1 MTDFLKLIVFGGL
14 FIVPF
19 LTLYVANGYFFPYIT
34 GKNFDFRIIVEL
46 VFVAWVVLALADAK
60 YRPKFSW
67 VIGTFGIFLVIMF
80 FANLFGEHPQSS
92 FWSNFERMDGYVTL
106 VHVFLYTLVL
116 SSVLTTKKLW
126 GYYLH
131 TTLLVAFIV
140 SLYGLAQFAGLA
152 GDPTRTRI
160 ESYLGN
166 AAYLSIYM
174 LFHIFIV
181 FWLFV
186 ESRVNLHRVIYGLLA
201 VMFIFTLIE
210 TGTRGTVLGLAV
222 GMAAMVAYIAIFGAK
237 YKEFRKVAIGAFIFL
252 VVSSGIFILGKDSA
266 FIQENPNLA
275 RIANINLAEDLK
287 VRGTIWGMAWEG
299 VQERPVLGWGQGNFN
314 YVFNEKYEP
323 FLFDQEQWF
332 DRAHNIIMDWLVA
345 GGFLGLIAYLSIFVA
360 CIYYLVVVPLLRK
373 DDETFSVLERAV
385 LLGIL
390 VGYFTHNLVVFDNII
405 SYIFFALILALI
417 HSRAGKVMP
426 FMEKVKV
433 DKSLINQF
441 VAPVAGVL
449 VIAIIYT
456 IHIPGMQAAG
466 DLIDGFG
473 VNNPA
478 DRLVAFE
485 RALSRD
491 SFAHQEITEQL
502 AQQAMSVVQNQQVPE
517 EVRAKYVKRS
527 EEELIR
533 LVQEKPNDARVHVF
547 FGSFYRAIGNLDEA
561 AKQMQIARDLSPQK
575 QSIIAQ
581 QGIVAYSQG
590 NNELA
595 RDFFKEAFLLD
606 ERNLEAR
613 EYYAAMLFSTGEAD
627 TAKALASDETII
639 NRFALNDFLVGAVN
653 ATGDN
658 EFLAKLYEARVAQKP
673 EVEQNWVSLSFLYYQ
688 MGDKNKAVETL
699 GKSAEAKPSFAK
711 MANCFADNIKSG
723 REPEVGCKVEPS
735 PQIKQQPQPQQR

>member
-1 MTDFLKLIVFGGL
+1 MIDFLKVIVFGGL

-46 VFVAWVVLALADAK
+46 VFVAWAVLALADAK

-67 VIGTFGIFLVIMF
+67 VIATFGIFLVVMF

-140 SLYGLAQFAGLA
+140 SLYGLAQFSGVIDD
-152 GDPTRTRI
+152 GGKSRI

-181 FWLFV
+181 FWLLV
-186 ESRVNLHRVIYGLLA
+186 ESKVNLHRVIYGLLA
-201 VMFIFTLIE
+201 VMFIFVLIE
-210 TGTRGTVLGLAV
+210 TGTRGTVLGLGV
-222 GMAAMVAYIAIFGAK
+222 GMAVMVAYITLFGAK
-237 YKEFRKVAIGAFIFL
+237 YKEFRRVAIGAFIFL
-252 VVSSGIFILGKDSA
+252 VVGSGVFILGKDSA

-275 RIANINLAEDLK
+275 RIANINLEDDLK

-314 YVFNEKYEP
+314 YIFNEKYKP

-332 DRAHNIIMDWLVA
+332 DRAHNIVMDWLVA

-360 CIYYLVVVPLLRK
+360 CVYYLLVVPILRK
-373 DDETFSVLERAV
+373 DDETFTVLERGV

-390 VGYFTHNLVVFDNII
+390 AGYFTHNLVVFDNII

-417 HSRAGKVMP
+417 HSRVGRVIP
-426 FMEKVKV
+426 QIEKVKV
-433 DKSLINQF
+433 DRSLISQF

-449 VIAIIYT
+449 VIALIYS
-456 IHIPGMQAAG
+456 IHIPAMQAAG
-466 DLIDGFG
+466 DIIDGYRE
-473 VNNPA
+473 NDPA

-485 RALSRD
+485 RALSRE

-502 AQQAMSVVQNQQVPE
+502 AQQAMAVMQNPQVPE

-527 EEELIR
+527 EEELKR
-533 LVQEKPNDARVHVF
+533 LVTEKPNDARAHVF

-561 AKQMQIARDLSPQK
+561 AKQMQIARDLSPKK

-613 EYYAAMLFSTGEAD
+613 EYYAAMLFTNGESE
-627 TAKALASDETII
+627 TAKALASDETIM
-639 NRFALNDFLVGAVN
+639 NRFAMNDFLVGAAN
-653 ATGDN
+653 TAGDN
-658 EFLAKLYEARVAQKP
+658 EFLAKLYEARVVQQP
-673 EVEQNWVSLSFLYYQ
+673 DVEQNWVSLAFLYYQ
-688 MGDKNKAVETL
+688 MGDKDKAVDAL
-699 GKSAEAKPSFAK
+699 SRSAEAKPSFAK
-711 MANCFADNIKSG
+711 MAGCFSENIKAG
-723 REPEVGCKVEPS
+723 RAPETGCKVEPS
-735 PQIKQQPQPQQR
+735 APVKQPRQ

>member
-1 MTDFLKLIVFGGL
+1 MTDFLKVVVYGGL
-14 FIVPF
+14 FAVPF
-19 LTLYVANGYFFPYIT
+19 LTLYVANDYFFPYIT

-46 VFVAWVVLALADAK
+46 VFAAWVVLALADAR

-67 VIGTFGIFLVIMF
+67 VMATFGILLVVMF
-80 FANLFGEHPQSS
+80 FANLFGEHPHSS

-106 VHVFLYTLVL
+106 VHVFLYALVL

-131 TTLLVAFIV
+131 TTLVVAFIV
-140 SLYGLAQFAGLA
+140 SLYGLAQFSGIVDL
-152 GDPTRTRI
+152 GGKSRI

-186 ESRVNLHRVIYGLLA
+186 ESRVVLHRIIYGLLA

-210 TGTRGTVLGLAV
+210 TGTRGTVLGLGVGIAV
-222 GMAAMVAYIAIFGAK
+222 MVTYIAIFGAK
-237 YKEFRKVAIGAFIFL
+237 YKEFRRVAIGSFIFL
-252 VVSSGIFILGKDSA
+252 AVGASVFILGKDSA

-275 RIANINLAEDLK
+275 RIANINLEDDLK

-299 VQERPVLGWGQGNFN
+299 VQERPILGWGQSNFN
-314 YVFNEKYEP
+314 YIFNEKYDP
-323 FLFDQEQWF
+323 FLYDQEQWF

-360 CIYYLVVVPLLRK
+360 CVYYLLVVPILRK
-373 DDETFSVLERAV
+373 GDETFTVLERGV

-390 VGYFTHNLVVFDNII
+390 AGYFTHNLVVFDNII

-417 HSRAGKVMP
+417 HSRVGKMTPAV
-426 FMEKVKV
+426 EKIKV
-433 DKSLINQF
+433 ERSLINQF
-441 VAPVAGVL
+441 IAPVAAVL
-449 VIAIIYT
+449 VIALIYT
-456 IHIPGMQAAG
+456 IHVPAMQAAS
-466 DLIDGFG
+466 DIIDAYRE
-473 VNNPA
+473 NNLA
-478 DRLVAFE
+478 DRLVIFE
-485 RALSRD
+485 RALSRN

-502 AQQAMSVVQNQQVPE
+502 AQQAMAIMQNPQVPE
-517 EVRAKYVKRS
+517 EVRLKYVKRS
-527 EEELIR
+527 EEELNR
-533 LVQEKPNDARVHVF
+533 LVADKPNDARVHIF
-547 FGSFYRAIGNLDEA
+547 FGSFYRSIGNLEEA
-561 AKQMQIARDLSPQK
+561 AKQMQLARELSPQK

-595 RDFFKEAFLLD
+595 ENYFKEAFLLD

-613 EYYAAMLFSTGEAD
+613 EFYASMLFNNGDSEA
-627 TAKALASDETII
+627 AKALASDETILE
-639 NRFALNDFLVGAVN
+639 RFSMNDFLVGAVHRS
-653 ATGDN
+653 GDN
-658 EFLAKLYEARVAQKP
+658 DFLAKLYEMRVIKQP
-673 EVEQNWVSLSFLYYQ
+673 EVENNWVTLSVLYYQ
-688 MGDKNKAVETL
+688 TGNKDIAIETL
-699 GKSAEAKPSFAK
+699 NRGAIAKPSFAK
-711 MANCFADNIKSG
+711 MANCFVDNIKAG

-735 PQIKQQPQPQQR
+735 ASLKQPQQ